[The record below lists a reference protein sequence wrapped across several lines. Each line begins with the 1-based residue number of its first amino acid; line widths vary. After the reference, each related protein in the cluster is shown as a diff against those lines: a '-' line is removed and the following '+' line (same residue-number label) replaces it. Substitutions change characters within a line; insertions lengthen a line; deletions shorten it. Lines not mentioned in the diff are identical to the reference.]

1 MYRIG
6 EFSRFALVSTRT
18 LRLYDELG
26 LLKPEKQ
33 DQFTG
38 YRYYSAS
45 QLARLNRILV
55 LKDMGLMLDQIKD
68 LLDTNITPDQ
78 IKGML
83 RLKQLELHRQIEE
96 GQEQLGRIEGWLKQI
111 DENNLNLDYQVT
123 EKAVPPLQVA
133 SITTVVASLTRLPEL
148 FDEISNYLS
157 QNKLRQAAAPLALFY
172 DEEYK
177 ETDLKVEAAI
187 PIAGPLAENE
197 RIKVR
202 ELPGIKL
209 VASAVHTGPLE
220 SLGSAFGALSVWIE
234 ANDYA
239 INGPNRE
246 LFLRLAPA
254 DDSANFLTEVQFPIV
269 KKKAAEPQ

>member
-78 IKGML
+78 IRGML
-83 RLKQLELHRQIEE
+83 RLKQLELHRQIME
-96 GQEQLGRIEGWLKQI
+96 GQEQLERIEGWLKQI

-133 SITTVVASLTRLPEL
+133 SITTVVADVTRLPEL
-148 FDEISNYLS
+148 FEEITNYLS
-157 QNKLRQAAAPLALFY
+157 QHKLRPAAAPLALFY

-177 ETDLKVEAAI
+177 ETDLKIEAAI
-187 PIAGPLAENE
+187 PIAGPLAEND

-202 ELPGIKL
+202 KLPGIKL

-220 SLGSAFGALSVWIE
+220 SLGRAFGALSVWIE

-246 LFLRLAPA
+246 IFLKLAPS
-254 DDSANFLTEVQFPIV
+254 DDAANFLTEVQFPIV